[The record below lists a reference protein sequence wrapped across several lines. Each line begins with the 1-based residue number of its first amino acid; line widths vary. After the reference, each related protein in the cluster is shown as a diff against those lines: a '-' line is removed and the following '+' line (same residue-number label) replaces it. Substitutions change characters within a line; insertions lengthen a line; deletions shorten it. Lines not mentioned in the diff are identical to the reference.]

1 MQGFKFCI
9 GVKDAPAM
17 FWNSPFFLYG
27 GDTLFLTSCC
37 EIEMCN
43 LAESLNI

>member
-9 GVKDAPAM
+9 GVKDAPGHVLEQ
-17 FWNSPFFLYG
+17 PFLYG
-27 GDTLFLTSCC
+27 GGTLFLTSCC